1 MSNKNAIDFFFS
13 TFGMGGIPFLRYY
26 NSFRSRILNLTFIV
40 FEYVVK
46 FISFPRP
53 PSSPFEPW
61 SPKPQGFSM
70 RGQRRYSSPSG
81 NGMRSPTTDFWPSQ
95 QSMGGFQRSWQ
106 SASEQAPYPDPTQ
119 VSMSSGLRPTAD
131 PWPPAATA
139 VSSNSNSQATLAT
152 SGQGDTMT
160 FMAGGIGMR

>member
-1 MSNKNAIDFFFS
+1 MEFLSSTIITHFS
-13 TFGMGGIPFLRYY
+13 
-26 NSFRSRILNLTFIV
+26 SRILNLSIC
-40 FEYVVK
+40 YVRIRGENNI
-46 FISFPRP
+46 FFFPRP
-53 PSSPFEPW
+53 PSSPFEAW
-61 SPKPQGFSM
+61 SPKPQNFPV

-106 SASEQAPYPDPTQ
+106 SASEQAQYPDPTQ

-131 PWPPAATA
+131 PWPPVATA

-160 FMAGGIGMR
+160 FMSGGIGMR

>member
-1 MSNKNAIDFFFS
+1 MTNIQPTFS
-13 TFGMGGIPFLRYY
+13 FSRFGMGGIPFLHYY
-26 NSFRSRILNLTFIV
+26 NSFRSRILNLKMYCVRVHRENYF
-40 FEYVVK
+40 
-46 FISFPRP
+46 FPRP
-53 PSSPFEPW
+53 PSSPFEAW
-61 SPKPQGFSM
+61 SPKPQGFSV

-106 SASEQAPYPDPTQ
+106 SASEQAQYPDPTQ

-160 FMAGGIGMR
+160 FMSGGIGMR